1 MKKFLLLLTFLF
13 CFSFS
18 FNVKAETCT
27 LIDNTIVD
35 NCVQSDT
42 NANVLVSWTIA
53 TEYTDNK
60 PLPLSD
66 VKGTKI
72 YFHRIIDNHWPPTTT
87 YNNTITSAYVYMT
100 PGEYEVF
107 GTTISIISGESI
119 PSNKVMKTAINNTA
133 KPNPPIIT
141 VPNIGTLIINLS
153 G

>member
-1 MKKFLLLLTFLF
+1 MKKLLMIFTLLFT
-13 CFSFS
+13 FS
-18 FNVKAETCT
+18 FNVNAETCT
-27 LIDNTIVD
+27 LIDNTVVD
-35 NCVQSDT
+35 NCVQLDQ
-42 NANVLVSWTIA
+42 NANVLVSWVIA

-60 PLPLSD
+60 PMPLSD

-72 YFHRIIDNHWPPTTT
+72 YFHRIIDNHWPAAVT
-87 YNNTITSAYVYMT
+87 YNNTITGAYVYIE

-107 GTTISIISGESI
+107 GTTISVIAGESI
-119 PSNKVMKTAINNTA
+119 PSNKVVKTAIDNTS